1 MNRILSGAIISLL
14 LAQAPAALAAEWTK
28 VTENSVGDRFFVDT
42 AMVQHKG
49 PITTYWEYREFPQP
63 NNALVEVPVE
73 QPILGAVIRWSVNC
87 QTKAQTLRRVNA
99 YTTGRQLINRFDYGD
114 AGLAVQSRPGSS
126 AFTVAEFACDYQAD
140 SKPAD
145 TKPTDTKPTDTKPA
159 DTKPADAKATTPK
172 KAQ

>member
-1 MNRILSGAIISLL
+1 MNRILSGAIVSLL

-63 NNALVEVPVE
+63 NNAIVEMPVE
-73 QPILGAVIRWSVNC
+73 QPVLGAVIRWSVNC

-99 YTTGRQLINRFDYGD
+99 YTSGRQLINRFDYGD
-114 AGLAVQSRPGSS
+114 VGLAVQSRPGSS
-126 AFTVAEFACDYQAD
+126 AYTVAEFACDYQAD
-140 SKPAD
+140 GKPAEA
-145 TKPTDTKPTDTKPA
+145 KPAEAKPVETKPA
-159 DTKPADAKATTPK
+159 ETQVTPPK
-172 KAQ
+172 KVK